1 MCERERKKEEGEE
14 EWVIFLRE
22 TLTVEILYFKESKVG
37 SSMSSSTDW
46 PLLSDLRLISLS
58 LGLHALICHSSAS
71 YLSLKKGGDPFPL
84 EKCLSCG

>member
-37 SSMSSSTDW
+37 FKYDFK
-46 PLLSDLRLISLS
+46 
-58 LGLHALICHSSAS
+58 
-71 YLSLKKGGDPFPL
+71 Y
-84 EKCLSCG
+84 